1 MYFVYFLSTTPPNH
15 PKLKN
20 LEYSIIDHFL
30 IILQVALLHSSPIL
44 SPTQCEEN
52 TMAGFKAL
60 KGEGHWPTL
69 LAAFLYFDF
78 SFMVWTM
85 LGPLSTEINEALVA
99 SGAMAMSAG
108 EKATLLSLPILSGA
122 LLRILLGFG
131 VDKFGAK
138 KTALISQAIVISALF
153 FTYFQAESIT
163 YNQLL
168 VVALGLGFA
177 GASFAVA
184 LPQAGQWY
192 PPKLQG
198 VVLGIAGAG
207 NIGVVIDFLFAPKIA
222 EHYGWDAVFLVGGVL
237 SSIIFVA
244 YMFMAKDAPENVY
257 KANPKKLND
266 YGKLLKDKDTWWF
279 NLFYAISF
287 GGFVGFAGYM
297 KVYLMNTY
305 STEMADLGMAWLAE
319 ENVKVMAGYFGA
331 LCIFAGAILRPIGG
345 AVADK
350 MGGIKSLYI
359 FFGMVATLAVINAL
373 IELPFAAAILVLFL
387 IMANL
392 GMAKGAVFQLV
403 PQRFGKDIG
412 IMTGIIGAAGGLG
425 GTALIKTLGW
435 SKGAF
440 DGYTAGFLIFAG
452 VVFLAIAGIS
462 FVKTRWRTTWGAA
475 AGGRI

>member
-1 MYFVYFLSTTPPNH
+1 
-15 PKLKN
+15 
-20 LEYSIIDHFL
+20 
-30 IILQVALLHSSPIL
+30 
-44 SPTQCEEN
+44 
-52 TMAGFKAL
+52 MASFKAL
-60 KGEGHWPTL
+60 KGQGDAKTL
-69 LAAFLYFDF
+69 FAAFLYFDF

-85 LGPLSTEINEALVA
+85 LGPLATEIGESLALH
-99 SGAMAMSAG
+99 GFIMSASQ
-108 EKATLLSLPILSGA
+108 KATLLSIPILAGA

-138 KTALISQAIVISALF
+138 KTALMSQAVVISVLF
-153 FTYFQAESIT
+153 YAYFRGETIT
-163 YNQLL
+163 YNELL
-168 VVALGLGFA
+168 VVAVGLGFA

-222 EHYGWDAVFLVGGVL
+222 ELWGWQAVFLVGAVL
-237 SSIIFVA
+237 STLIFIT
-244 YMFMAKDAPENVY
+244 YIFLAKDAPKEVY
-257 KANPKKLND
+257 TPRPKKLKD
-266 YGKLLKDKDTWWF
+266 YAKLLKDKDTWWF
-279 NLFYAISF
+279 NLFYAVSF

-305 STEMADLGMAWLAE
+305 QADMSSFGLNVFNE
-319 ENVKVMAGYFGA
+319 PNVKVIAGYFGA
-331 LCIFAGAILRPIGG
+331 LTIFAGAVLRPVGG
-345 AVADK
+345 AIADK
-350 MGGIKSLYI
+350 MGGVKSLYI
-359 FFGMVATLAVINAL
+359 FFGIVTTLAVLNATVT
-373 IELPFAAAILVLFL
+373 LPFWVAIVVLFL

-392 GMAKGAVFQLV
+392 GMANGAVFQLV

-435 SKGAF
+435 SKEAF
-440 DGYTAGFLIFAG
+440 DGYSAGFMIFAG
-452 VVFLAIAGIS
+452 VVLVAIMGIS
-462 FVKTRWRTTWGAA
+462 LVKTRWRTTWGVA

>member
-1 MYFVYFLSTTPPNH
+1 
-15 PKLKN
+15 
-20 LEYSIIDHFL
+20 
-30 IILQVALLHSSPIL
+30 
-44 SPTQCEEN
+44 
-52 TMAGFKAL
+52 MAGFKAL
-60 KGEGHWPTL
+60 RGEGHWPTL

-85 LGPLSTEINEALVA
+85 LGPLSTEISEALAIGGFV
-99 SGAMAMSAG
+99 MSPDQ
-108 EKATLLSLPILSGA
+108 KATLLAIPILAGA
-122 LLRILLGFG
+122 FLRILLGFG

-138 KTALISQAIVISALF
+138 KTALASQAIVISVLF
-153 FTYFQAESIT
+153 YAYFRGAAIT
-163 YNQLL
+163 YDELL
-168 VVALGLGFA
+168 VVAMGLGFA

-192 PPKLQG
+192 PPRLQG

-222 EHYGWDAVFLVGGVL
+222 EHWGWEAVFLVGAVL
-237 SSIIFVA
+237 SSIIFVT
-244 YMFMAKDAPENVY
+244 YMFMAKDAPESVY
-257 KANPKKLND
+257 KANPKKLKD
-266 YGKLLKDKDTWWF
+266 YFKLLKDKDTWWF
-279 NLFYAISF
+279 NLFYAVSF

-305 STEMADLGMAWLAE
+305 QADMSAFGLNMLDEG
-319 ENVKVMAGYFGA
+319 NVKVVAGYFGA
-331 LCIFAGAILRPIGG
+331 LCIFAGAILRPVGG

-359 FFGMVATLAVINAL
+359 FYTTVVLLAIVNATMT
-373 IELPFAAAILVLFL
+373 LPFSMAILVLFL

-392 GMAKGAVFQLV
+392 GMANGAVFQLV

-412 IMTGIIGAAGGLG
+412 IMTGIIGAAGGIG
-425 GTALIKTLGW
+425 GFLLIKTLGW

-440 DGYTAGFLIFAG
+440 DGYTVGFLIFAG
-452 VVFLAIAGIS
+452 IVLAALSGIS
-462 FVKTRWRTTWGAA
+462 LVKTRWRTTWGTT

>member
-1 MYFVYFLSTTPPNH
+1 
-15 PKLKN
+15 
-20 LEYSIIDHFL
+20 
-30 IILQVALLHSSPIL
+30 
-44 SPTQCEEN
+44 
-52 TMAGFKAL
+52 MAGLKDL
-60 KGEGHWPTL
+60 KGQGHGTTL
-69 LAAFLYFDF
+69 FMAFLYFDM

-85 LGPLSTEINEALVA
+85 LGPLSTEIAEALA
-99 SGAMAMSAG
+99 LNGHIITAG

-122 LLRILLGFG
+122 ILRIVLGFG
-131 VDKFGAK
+131 VDKIGAK
-138 KTALISQAIVISALF
+138 LTALIAQAIVIAALLLA
-153 FTYFQAESIT
+153 YFQSDTIT

-168 VVALGLGFA
+168 IVALGLGFA

-222 EHYGWDAVFLVGGVL
+222 ELWGWASVFGIGAAMAIVVF
-237 SSIIFVA
+237 IA
-244 YMFMAKDAPENVY
+244 YLFLAKDAPESVY
-257 KANPKKLND
+257 KKNPKKLRD

-279 NLFYAISF
+279 CLFYAVSF

-305 STEMADLGMAWLAE
+305 QPEMLAFGLDFLAE

-331 LCIFAGAILRPIGG
+331 LCIFAGAVLRPVGGAIADKIGG
-345 AVADK
+345 VR
-350 MGGIKSLYI
+350 SLY
-359 FFGMVATLAVINAL
+359 FFYGTVALLAVINATL
-373 IELPFAAAILVLFL
+373 DLPFMFAIVLLFL
-387 IMANL
+387 VMANL
-392 GMAKGAVFQLV
+392 GMANGAVFQLV

-412 IMTGIIGAAGGLG
+412 IMTGIVGCAGGLG

-440 DGYTAGFLIFAG
+440 DGYTAGFLIFAV
-452 VVFLAIAGIS
+452 VVFVAISGIS
-462 FVKTRWRTTWGAA
+462 LVKTRWRTTWGVQ
-475 AGGRI
+475 AGGKI

>member
-1 MYFVYFLSTTPPNH
+1 
-15 PKLKN
+15 
-20 LEYSIIDHFL
+20 
-30 IILQVALLHSSPIL
+30 
-44 SPTQCEEN
+44 
-52 TMAGFKAL
+52 MAGFKAL
-60 KGEGHWPTL
+60 KGQGHWPTL

-85 LGPLSTEINEALVA
+85 LGPLATEISEALAV
-99 SGAMAMSAG
+99 GGFIMSEG
-108 EKATLLSLPILSGA
+108 QNATLLSIPILAGA
-122 LLRILLGFG
+122 ILRIVLGFG

-138 KTALISQAIVISALF
+138 KTALVSQAVVIAVLF
-153 FTYFQAESIT
+153 YAYFRGAGIT
-163 YNQLL
+163 YDELL

-222 EHYGWDAVFLVGGVL
+222 ELWGWESVFLVGAVL
-237 SSIIFVA
+237 SSIIFVT
-244 YMFMAKDAPENVY
+244 YMFMAKDAPAEVY
-257 KANPKKLND
+257 TVRPKKLKD

-279 NLFYAISF
+279 NLFYAVSF

-297 KVYLMNTY
+297 KVYLMSTY
-305 STEMADLGMAWLAE
+305 QADMSAFGLDMLNEG
-319 ENVKVMAGYFGA
+319 NVKVVAGYFGA
-331 LCIFAGAILRPIGG
+331 LCIFAGAILRPVGG
-345 AVADK
+345 AIADHL
-350 MGGIKSLYI
+350 GGIKSLYL
-359 FFGMVATLAVINAL
+359 FFGIVVLLSILSAAIT
-373 IELPFAAAILVLFL
+373 LPFGFAILVLFL

-392 GMAKGAVFQLV
+392 GMANGAVFQLV

-412 IMTGIIGAAGGLG
+412 IMTGIIGAAGGFG
-425 GTALIKTLGW
+425 GTALINTFGW

-440 DGYTAGFLIFAG
+440 DGYAAGFMIFAA
-452 VVFLAIAGIS
+452 VVLVALMGIS
-462 FVKTRWRTTWGAA
+462 LVKTRWRTTWGVA

>member
-1 MYFVYFLSTTPPNH
+1 
-15 PKLKN
+15 
-20 LEYSIIDHFL
+20 
-30 IILQVALLHSSPIL
+30 
-44 SPTQCEEN
+44 
-52 TMAGFKAL
+52 MAGIKDL
-60 KGEGHWPTL
+60 KGQGHAATL
-69 LAAFLYFDF
+69 FMAFLYFDM

-85 LGPLSTEINEALVA
+85 LGPLSTEISEALA
-99 SGAMAMSAG
+99 LSGHIMTAG

-122 LLRILLGFG
+122 ILRIVLGFG
-131 VDKFGAK
+131 VDKIGAK
-138 KTALISQAIVISALF
+138 LTALISQGIVIAALL
-153 FTYFQAESIT
+153 TAYFQGNDIT

-222 EHYGWDAVFLVGGVL
+222 EIWGWESVFGVGAAMAIVV
-237 SSIIFVA
+237 FVA
-244 YMFMAKDAPENVY
+244 YLFLAKNAPEDVY
-257 KANPKKLND
+257 KANPKKLKD

-279 NLFYAISF
+279 CLFYAVSF

-305 STEMADLGMAWLAE
+305 QVDMSAFGIDVLDES
-319 ENVKVMAGYFGA
+319 NVKVIAGYFGA
-331 LCIFAGAILRPIGG
+331 LCIFAGAVLRPVGGAIADKIGG
-345 AVADK
+345 VR
-350 MGGIKSLYI
+350 SLY
-359 FFGMVATLAVINAL
+359 FFYGTVALLAIINATYN
-373 IELPFAAAILVLFL
+373 LPFSVAILVLFL

-392 GMAKGAVFQLV
+392 GMANGAVFQLV

-412 IMTGIIGAAGGLG
+412 IMTGIVGCAGGLG

-440 DGYTAGFLIFAG
+440 DGYTAGFLIFTA
-452 VVFLAIAGIS
+452 VVLVAISGIS
-462 FVKTRWRTTWGAA
+462 LVKTRWRTTWGVQ